1 MKNADTLFLQ
11 LKEKVPSDSYA
22 AFKQSL
28 DEAEDSQFDALLLI
42 SYKNPILALIFSVIV
57 PGVDRIYKGDV
68 ALGVFKLIFV
78 CVIYATF
85 NFYIDK
91 ADQLQTG
98 VFIIICVLAIIAF
111 IWVVSDIFL
120 VYKGVKKDNLRKIF
134 EVLQRKQ

>member
-11 LKEKVPSDSYA
+11 LKEKVPSDSYL

-28 DEAEDSQFDALLLI
+28 DEAEDYKFDALLLI
-42 SYKNPILALIFSVIV
+42 SYKNPILALIFSVII

-68 ALGVFKLIFV
+68 VLGVFKLIFV
-78 CVIYATF
+78 CVIYVAF

-91 ADQLQTG
+91 AEIK
-98 VFIIICVLAIIAF
+98 VEIFIVLCVLAIIAF
-111 IWVVSDIFL
+111 IWVASDIFL

-134 EVLQRKQ
+134 EVLQKKQ